1 MQTAIEAIPAQQASH
16 PKATLS
22 EGVLSVNNASR
33 IALYSLGGMMVG
45 STQGSNMQVGN
56 LQSGAYM
63 MVVTMPDGTVSSM
76 KFMKQ

>member
-1 MQTAIEAIPAQQASH
+1 M
-16 PKATLS
+16 
-22 EGVLSVNNASR
+22 LSVNNASR